1 MKSIQSTIASSVVAT
16 CFIMSAGAA
25 AAQPVPGDAP
35 AVLKAEVSCATLQW
49 TARSFE
55 SNHAPY
61 WAVEKIKAQMAAI
74 DCEYF

>member
-1 MKSIQSTIASSVVAT
+1 
-16 CFIMSAGAA
+16 MSAGAA
-25 AAQPVPGDAP
+25 AAQSGLGNTP
-35 AVLKAEVSCATLQW
+35 VLKAEVSCATLQW

-61 WAVEKIKAQMAAI
+61 WAIAKIKAQMAAI